1 MRIAIAIDRLSTGG
15 AAKVMYSLAQELQNS
30 GHEPHFLLMNDHN
43 VYKDVTSIPVHVCF
57 PGRHRKLNG
66 LLSANAMADVL
77 KEKISDIEKEVGNF
91 HFFLSNLDKT
101 NLLMIKSQVSPLY
114 VVVHASVRAE
124 LQRHAKLGPI
134 KYLRKLRAKKALN
147 EQNVI
152 TVSEGIEGEI
162 KNIAFINPKTIKTIY
177 NPFNFS
183 EIIEKS
189 NEENK
194 HIPDAEYLIHVGRFV
209 KQKRHDVLFDAIS
222 KMKNKLPVVLLVNN
236 EDKVRKLAEKYN
248 VADRVILPGH
258 QTNPYPWIKNAK
270 AMVLSSDFE
279 GLPTV
284 LIESLICG
292 TPIVSTDCP
301 HGPKEILREQLSSY
315 LVPVQDSSALA
326 NAVDNILTDNPSIK
340 DMNIVNEV
348 RASNIANIYIEHCK

>member
-1 MRIAIAIDRLSTGG
+1 
-15 AAKVMYSLAQELQNS
+15 MYSLAEELQSS

-43 VYKDVTSIPVHVCF
+43 IYKDITSIPVHVCF
-57 PGRHRKLNG
+57 SGRHRKLNG

-77 KEKISDIEKEVGNF
+77 KERISNIEEDVGKF
-91 HFFLSNLDKT
+91 DLFLSNLDKT
-101 NLLMIKSQVSPLY
+101 NLLMVKSQVSPLY
-114 VVVHASVRAE
+114 IVIHASVKAE

-147 EQNVI
+147 DQNII
-152 TVSEGIEGEI
+152 TVSEGIKREI
-162 KNIAFINPKTIKTIY
+162 KDLNFINPKTIKAIY
-177 NPFNFS
+177 NPFNVN

-189 NEENK
+189 NMQNNL
-194 HIPDAEYLIHVGRFV
+194 IPDTEYLIHVGRFV

-222 KMKNKLPVVLLVNN
+222 KMNNKLPVILLVNN
-236 EDKVRKLAEKYN
+236 EEKVRKLAEKYN

-270 AMVLSSDFE
+270 AMILSSDFE

-301 HGPKEILREQLSSY
+301 HGPKEILKDHLSKY
-315 LVPVQDSSALA
+315 LVPVQDASALA
-326 NAVDNILTDNPSIK
+326 TAVDSILIENPSVS
-340 DMNIVNEV
+340 DMDIVDEV
-348 RASNIANIYIEHCK
+348 RASNIANIYIEHCT